1 MLPVFSK
8 LHFFLYRDPTDM
20 RRGFDGLSG
29 LVSSHLNQDALS
41 GDVFV
46 FINRRRNRIKLLVWD
61 GDGFWLFYK
70 RLEQGTFQLPTTTN
84 SQLSIHLSYDDLLM
98 IIQGIDLT
106 SVKRRLRY
114 HHHSRH

>member
-84 SQLSIHLSYDDLLM
+84 SQLSIHLSYEECNGTLS
-98 IIQGIDLT
+98 T
-106 SVKRRLRY
+106 AP
-114 HHHSRH
+114 

>member
-1 MLPVFSK
+1 
-8 LHFFLYRDPTDM
+8 M

-29 LVSSHLNQDALS
+29 LVNSHLNQDALS

-84 SQLSIHLSYDDLLM
+84 NKLSIHLSYEECHGTLS
-98 IIQGIDLT
+98 T
-106 SVKRRLRY
+106 AP
-114 HHHSRH
+114 